1 MRQNKNGFTLIE
13 IIVSLAIG
21 SIVLLIAGTMIVSSS
36 GFLST
41 TTDYDIDKRALDS
54 IIEFVRDE
62 AEYSYDVRL
71 MSYND
76 KDAPKINDE
85 DDWHCFYVKDKIL
98 YMDNEKIYH

>member
-41 TTDYDIDKRALDS
+41 TTDYDIDKMFLDT
-54 IIEFVRDE
+54 VRNRLYVTRPKSDDVYYLDLDE
-62 AEYSYDVRL
+62 VF
-71 MSYND
+71 N
-76 KDAPKINDE
+76 
-85 DDWHCFYVKDKIL
+85 
-98 YMDNEKIYH
+98 